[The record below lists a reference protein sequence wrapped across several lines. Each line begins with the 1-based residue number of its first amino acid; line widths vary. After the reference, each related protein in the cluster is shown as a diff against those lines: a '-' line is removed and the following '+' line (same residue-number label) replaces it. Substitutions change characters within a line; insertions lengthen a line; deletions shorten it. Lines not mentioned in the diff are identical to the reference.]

1 MSERQSALSGTPD
14 PGKRVVPVWLWNL
27 ASLSWRVLVVL
38 ALCAAAVY
46 LGSIVWTVVASIGL
60 AVLVAVILAP
70 WMLRLR
76 ASGRSRNS
84 AAIVAWGATMLVGLG
99 VLAVLTLS
107 FLPYLVEMYQ
117 RLEAG
122 HTEIQTAFADL
133 GLPAWVDSLV
143 SEVVKI
149 AGNLADSSLSSVLG
163 SVAELGGILL
173 IGSFLLFFFLRDGDK
188 AWRWLFQWIDEEKR
202 ERIDES
208 GDTALQRVGDYVR
221 ASTTVAAIASITN
234 LAFMLVL
241 GTPLAIP
248 LAMLTFFLAYI
259 PYFGGIASGA
269 VIAVVTLGA
278 VGTPAAALVVALI
291 FIRFLAVRFV
301 VRPRINAGQD
311 ALTLHPAV
319 ILIVLPVGLH
329 LGGLVGMILAVPL
342 TAFGF
347 SVAQATLRVLEPPI
361 PESLPET
368 VPGWLDG
375 AAQWSWRILVIIGL
389 ALVLLAAMFAL
400 PLMMLPLIVAL
411 ILAATLA
418 PLVGVLV
425 RRGQSPTLAA
435 SVAVGGTTAIIGG
448 VLAFSL
454 SQLAEQVPDVGSTAV
469 SGARQV
475 NSAAGGNLGLGV
487 EAVSTGAAAVVSTVA
502 DIVSSL
508 GPVVAVLVLSVLLTF
523 YFVRDG
529 SRLWEALIGHLP
541 ASAAEEL
548 SSAGSRAVGVL
559 GGYMIGTG
567 AISLVGAG
575 SQAVIMWV
583 LGLPLVWPIFVVS
596 FFGGFIP
603 YIGSGITTVLAL
615 LVAIA
620 VGSPL
625 DILIMVI
632 WTLVFNIVQG
642 NIVAPLVYNRTTHIH
657 PAIVLAGIPA
667 AASLAGILGMFLVV
681 PVLGVVIV
689 SWRSV
694 LRVLGTDVGEPLVEV
709 EDDVGASVTSP
720 GTAKVS
726 A

>member
-1 MSERQSALSGTPD
+1 MSERQSALSGTPV

-38 ALCAAAVY
+38 ALCAAAVF
-46 LGSIVWTVVASIGL
+46 LGSIVWTVVASVGL

-107 FLPYLVEMYQ
+107 FLPYLVEVYQ

-122 HTEIQTAFADL
+122 HAEIQTAFSDL

-149 AGNLADSSLSSVLG
+149 AGNLADSALSSVLG

-221 ASTTVAAIASITN
+221 ATTTVAAIASITN

-278 VGTPAAALVVALI
+278 VGAPAAALVVALI
-291 FIRFLAVRFV
+291 FIRFVAVRFL

-329 LGGLVGMILAVPL
+329 VGGLVGMILAVPL

-347 SVAQATLRVLEPPI
+347 SVAQATRASAGATGPRV
-361 PESLPET
+361 
-368 VPGWLDG
+368 
-375 AAQWSWRILVIIGL
+375 
-389 ALVLLAAMFAL
+389 
-400 PLMMLPLIVAL
+400 
-411 ILAATLA
+411 
-418 PLVGVLV
+418 
-425 RRGQSPTLAA
+425 
-435 SVAVGGTTAIIGG
+435 
-448 VLAFSL
+448 
-454 SQLAEQVPDVGSTAV
+454 
-469 SGARQV
+469 
-475 NSAAGGNLGLGV
+475 AAGDGPGV
-487 EAVSTGAAAVVSTVA
+487 ARWRGAVELAHPRGHRARAGAPGSDVRPPAADAAA
-502 DIVSSL
+502 DR
-508 GPVVAVLVLSVLLTF
+508 GPHPGRDRGTARRSV
-523 YFVRDG
+523 
-529 SRLWEALIGHLP
+529 WC
-541 ASAAEEL
+541 
-548 SSAGSRAVGVL
+548 
-559 GGYMIGTG
+559 
-567 AISLVGAG
+567 
-575 SQAVIMWV
+575 
-583 LGLPLVWPIFVVS
+583 
-596 FFGGFIP
+596 
-603 YIGSGITTVLAL
+603 
-615 LVAIA
+615 
-620 VGSPL
+620 
-625 DILIMVI
+625 
-632 WTLVFNIVQG
+632 
-642 NIVAPLVYNRTTHIH
+642 
-657 PAIVLAGIPA
+657 A
-667 AASLAGILGMFLVV
+667 AASHRR
-681 PVLGVVIV
+681 
-689 SWRSV
+689 WRPRSPSV
-694 LRVLGTDVGEPLVEV
+694 APPPSSRGCWP
-709 EDDVGASVTSP
+709 SP
-720 GTAKVS
+720 
-726 A
+726 

>member
-1 MSERQSALSGTPD
+1 MSEPESALSGTLD
-14 PGKRVVPVWLWNL
+14 PEKRVVPVWLWNL

-38 ALCAAAVY
+38 ALFAAAVY
-46 LGSIVWTVVASIGL
+46 LGSIVFTVVAAIGL

-70 WMLRLR
+70 WMLHLR

-84 AAIVAWGATMLVGLG
+84 AAMIAWGATMLVGLG

-107 FLPYLVEMYQ
+107 FLPYLVEVYQ

-122 HTEIQTAFADL
+122 HTEIQTAFSDL

-143 SEVVKI
+143 SEVMKI
-149 AGNLADSSLSSVLG
+149 AGNLAESDVSSVLG

-188 AWRWLFQWIDEEKR
+188 AWRWLFQWIDQEKR
-202 ERIDES
+202 ERIDAS

-221 ASTTVAAIASITN
+221 ATTTVAAIASITN

-248 LAMLTFFLAYI
+248 LAMLTFFLAYV

-278 VGTPAAALVVALI
+278 VGAPAAALAAALI
-291 FIRFLAVRFV
+291 FMRFLAVRLL

-347 SVAQATLRVLEPPI
+347 SVAQATLRVLEPPV

-375 AAQWSWRILVIIGL
+375 AAQWSWRSLVVIGL
-389 ALVLLAAMFAL
+389 ALVLLAVLFAL

-411 ILAATLA
+411 ILAATVA
-418 PLVGVLV
+418 PLAGALV

-435 SVAVGGTTAIIGG
+435 SVAVGGTTAIIMG

-454 SQLAEQVPDVGSTAV
+454 SQLAEQVPDVSSTAV
-469 SGARQV
+469 AGARQV

-487 EAVSTGAAAVVSTVA
+487 EAVGTGTAAVASTVT

-508 GPVVAVLVLSVLLTF
+508 GPAVAVLVLSVLLTF

-548 SSAGSRAVGVL
+548 SRAGSRAVDVL
-559 GGYMIGTG
+559 GGYMVGTG

-625 DILIMVI
+625 DILVMVI

-681 PVLGVVIV
+681 PVLGVILVT
-689 SWRSV
+689 WRSV
-694 LRVLGTDVGEPLVEV
+694 LRVLGTDVGEPLVDD
-709 EDDVGASVTSP
+709 EDDVGASVAAP
-720 GTAKVS
+720 GTAEVS

>member
-1 MSERQSALSGTPD
+1 MSERQSALSGTPV
-14 PGKRVVPVWLWNL
+14 PGKQVVPVWLWSL
-27 ASLSWRVLVVL
+27 ASLSWRVLAVL
-38 ALCAAAVY
+38 ALGAAAVF

-84 AAIVAWGATMLVGLG
+84 AAMIAWGATMLVGLG

-107 FLPYLVEMYQ
+107 FLPYLVEAYQ

-122 HTEIQTAFADL
+122 HAEIQTAFGDL
-133 GLPAWVDSLV
+133 GLPAWVDTLI

-149 AGNLADSSLSSVLG
+149 AGTLAETALSSVLG

-221 ASTTVAAIASITN
+221 ATTTVAAIASITN
-234 LAFMLVL
+234 LVFMLAL

-259 PYFGGIASGA
+259 PYFGGLASAA

-278 VGTPAAALVVALI
+278 VGAPASALMVALI
-291 FIRFLAVRFV
+291 FIRFVVVRV
-301 VRPRINAGQD
+301 LVRPRINAGQD

-329 LGGLVGMILAVPL
+329 VGGLVGMILAVPL

-347 SVAQATLRVLEPPI
+347 SVAQATVRVLEPPV

-375 AAQWSWRILVIIGL
+375 AAQWSWRILVVIGL
-389 ALVLLAAMFAL
+389 AAVLLAAMFAL
-400 PLMMLPLIVAL
+400 PLLVLPLIVAL
-411 ILAATLA
+411 ILAATVSPLA
-418 PLVGVLV
+418 AALV
-425 RRGQSPTLAA
+425 RRGQSPTLASA
-435 SVAVGGTTAIIGG
+435 VTVGGTTAIIAG

-469 SGARQV
+469 SGAQQV
-475 NSAAGGNLGLGV
+475 DSAADGNLGLGV
-487 EAVSTGAAAVVSTVA
+487 ELVSTGAATVARTVA

-508 GPVVAVLVLSVLLTF
+508 GPAVAVLVLSVLLTF

-529 SRLWEALIGHLP
+529 RRLWEALIGHLP
-541 ASAAEEL
+541 AGAGEEL

-559 GGYMIGTG
+559 GGYMVGTG

-575 SQAVIMWV
+575 SQAVIMWI
-583 LGLPLVWPIFVVS
+583 LGLPLVWPIFVIS

-620 VGSPL
+620 VGTPL

-667 AASLAGILGMFLVV
+667 AASLGGILGMFLVV
-681 PVLGVVIV
+681 PVLGVIVV

-694 LRVLGTDVGEPLVEV
+694 LRVLGTDVGEPLVQD
-709 EDDVGASVTSP
+709 EDDLGASVTAP